1 MKKLFLFVF
10 CLILASCG
18 QAAARMPDA
27 EVITNYHSVIEPQ
40 RDGTAVISEFITVN
54 RSGLKIKRGIY
65 RDLPLTGGVS
75 YSVIAVRRD
84 GRPEPYFT
92 ERRGKFLRINTG
104 DDNPLPENGLY
115 TYELRYKA
123 SNVVRNFGGCDEIS
137 WNVTGNGW
145 AFPIWNASAEI
156 KLPDGVKL
164 SRQSAFVGLRGSTEK
179 GRISGRTAFAGRLL
193 NLHEGLTYVVRFEK
207 RFLERPVRQEKPFP
221 LPFSPVWGM
230 IVPVLFYGVLTW
242 MRFGRNPASLPVMPR
257 FDPPEGV
264 SAALAGYVYSYGR
277 MLSGKYFSMAVI
289 EGVQQGFL
297 KMSKDGSGIV
307 IEENRPPE
315 NEREKVFTNIFMSVF
330 PIKFN
335 RRVLPRVSFAV
346 KEFERKL
353 KKESSPYI
361 VKNTLWTFIGVA
373 LVLGMMFLLLA
384 VLQERTDLAVMM
396 CPPAFFCYVAEF
408 IIFFLIRNNEYKKR
422 KFQSAS
428 AFFASLI
435 FLFWP
440 VSVLLSIQEDY
451 SPAGHKILI
460 CTFIFELLLPVY
472 SFLMIRLT
480 EDGKRLSEHIK
491 GLKMFMDGENGGG
504 FLKASAEK
512 TDRLLPYAV
521 LFGMEKEWLTKTR
534 QVLEKEGCPTPAGA
548 GSVLAAAVSNE
559 TFEAFF
565 DTCFAGG
572 RNAGF
577 GGSGGCC
584 GGGCGGGG
592 GGGR

>member
-1 MKKLFLFVF
+1 
-10 CLILASCG
+10 
-18 QAAARMPDA
+18 MPDA

-207 RFLERPVRQEKPFP
+207 RFLERPVRTEKPFP

-257 FDPPEGV
+257 FDPPKGV

-297 KMSKDGSGIV
+297 KMSKDSSGIV

-315 NEREKVFTNIFMSVF
+315 NEREKVFARVFMSVF

-353 KKESSPYI
+353 KKESLPYI

-408 IIFFLIRNNEYKKR
+408 TVFSLVRDNEYKKR

-428 AFFASLI
+428 AFFASLM

-440 VSVLLSIQEDY
+440 VSVLLSIQENY
-451 SPAGHKILI
+451 SPAGQKILI

-521 LFGMEKEWLTKTR
+521 LFGMEREWLTKTR

-548 GSVLAAAVSNE
+548 GSVLAAAAVSNE

-584 GGGCGGGG
+584 GGGG